1 MKTIT
6 EITRQKPTP
15 PQIRLA
21 AYCRVSSDSSDQ
33 LHSFAAQI
41 KYYSEYCKRHPEY
54 KFVDIYADE
63 GITGTS
69 MEKRDD
75 FRRMLRDCKKG
86 LIDRIIVKSMS
97 RFARNTEEML
107 TALRALEQMEVSV
120 YFEEQGLDTKSM
132 NSEMFATFPG
142 MVAQQESV
150 SISTKQDEQLNSY
163 EVQRTHYEERIRT
176 EPKWSLVGIFADKGI
191 TGTSMKKRDE
201 FNKMLRLCY
210 KGKIDMIIV
219 KSISRFAR
227 NTLDVIKI
235 TRKLREINVDVY
247 FEEQGIHSIDPASEF
262 YITIYGSIAQSE
274 SENIS
279 ANVKWG
285 KAQSAKQG
293 NVPFQCKH
301 FLGYTKNADG
311 EIEIVPEEAEI
322 IREIYERYLSGESL
336 HGIKC
341 YLEAKEIPTPAGC
354 SVWRQET
361 IRSILSNEKY
371 KGDAIINKTYVSDC
385 ISKRIK
391 ANNGERNKYYI
402 ENNHPA
408 IIDAGTFAR
417 VQEEIARRSGK
428 PKVKQKGTKTELSRY
443 SSKYALSELL
453 ICGECR
459 TPYRRCTWTA
469 KGKRKIVWRC
479 INRLDYG
486 KKYCHHSPSIE
497 ESLLQDAVMRAI
509 MQTAKQN
516 IEVLKT
522 LKIHIGMGLTDE
534 VTEDKTLDIQIRIA
548 EIDAEFQKM
557 LKAVSADNADGIDE
571 ERITELMNEKQRLTV
586 QLEQYAT
593 MRQKR
598 ESAKSRLD
606 EIFTILDGLQN
617 HPMEYDDT
625 LVRQIIECVVV
636 ESKEK
641 IKVVF
646 IGGTEIEMTL

>member
-1 MKTIT
+1 MMQATSVQPPKTVRIIPATIDTKAAIT
-6 EITRQKPTP
+6 QSYRQL
-15 PQIRLA
+15 RVA
-21 AYCRVSSDSSDQ
+21 AYCRV
-33 LHSFAAQI
+33 
-41 KYYSEYCKRHPEY
+41 
-54 KFVDIYADE
+54 
-63 GITGTS
+63 
-69 MEKRDD
+69 
-75 FRRMLRDCKKG
+75 
-86 LIDRIIVKSMS
+86 
-97 RFARNTEEML
+97 
-107 TALRALEQMEVSV
+107 
-120 YFEEQGLDTKSM
+120 
-132 NSEMFATFPG
+132 
-142 MVAQQESV
+142 
-150 SISTKQDEQLNSY
+150 STKQDEQLNSY

-301 FLGYTKNADG
+301 FLGYTKNAAG

-341 YLEAKEIPTPAGC
+341 YLEAKETPTPAGC

-586 QLEQYAT
+586 QLEQYASV
-593 MRQKR
+593 RQKR

-606 EIFTILDGLQN
+606 EIYAILDGLQN
-617 HPMEYDDT
+617 HPMEYDDK
-625 LVRQIIECVVV
+625 LVRQIIECIVV

-646 IGGTEIEMTL
+646 IGGTEIEMAL

>member
-1 MKTIT
+1 MNAVIYA
-6 EITRQKPTP
+6 R
-15 PQIRLA
+15 
-21 AYCRVSSDSSDQ
+21 YSSDSQREESIEGQ
-33 LHSFAAQI
+33 LRECREYAERNNMTIVGTYIDRALSAKTADRPEFQRMI
-41 KYYSEYCKRHPEY
+41 KDSAKELFEIVLVWKLDRFSRDRYDSAHYKHILKKNGVKVISAKEHISEGP
-54 KFVDIYADE
+54 E
-63 GITGTS
+63 GI
-69 MEKRDD
+69 
-75 FRRMLRDCKKG
+75 
-86 LIDRIIVKSMS
+86 I
-97 RFARNTEEML
+97 
-107 TALRALEQMEVSV
+107 
-120 YFEEQGLDTKSM
+120 
-132 NSEMFATFPG
+132 
-142 MVAQQESV
+142 
-150 SISTKQDEQLNSY
+150 
-163 EVQRTHYEERIRT
+163 
-176 EPKWSLVGIFADKGI
+176 
-191 TGTSMKKRDE
+191 
-201 FNKMLRLCY
+201 
-210 KGKIDMIIV
+210 
-219 KSISRFAR
+219 
-227 NTLDVIKI
+227 
-235 TRKLREINVDVY
+235 
-247 FEEQGIHSIDPASEF
+247 
-262 YITIYGSIAQSE
+262 
-274 SENIS
+274 
-279 ANVKWG
+279 
-285 KAQSAKQG
+285 
-293 NVPFQCKH
+293 
-301 FLGYTKNADG
+301 
-311 EIEIVPEEAEI
+311 
-322 IREIYERYLSGESL
+322 
-336 HGIKC
+336 
-341 YLEAKEIPTPAGC
+341 LEAMLEG
-354 SVWRQET
+354 
-361 IRSILSNEKY
+361 
-371 KGDAIINKTYVSDC
+371 YVSDC

-428 PKVKQKGTKTELSRY
+428 PKVKQRGTKTELSRY

-469 KGKRKIVWRC
+469 KGKRKVVWRC

-586 QLEQYAT
+586 QLEQYAA

-606 EIFTILDGLQN
+606 EIYTILDGLQN
-617 HPMEYDDT
+617 HPMEYNDK
-625 LVRQIIECVVV
+625 LVRQIIECIVV